1 MSDSTPIV
9 TPPAKPSRQTSTKD
23 NNANDP
29 DRFKYGVLLRGKL
42 IGVEDVKEET
52 GDEVCQL
59 AMIKL
64 KAVVLA
70 KKEHKQR
77 ICIKINLDGVEIL
90 DEKTNQSIYKHAV
103 NRISYIARDANDA
116 RAIGYIYK
124 TGNSSYQYFA
134 IKTERQAQEL
144 FNTLKELFEEVLRL
158 KNEGEKTNAT
168 KTEEQKPAPAATPTP
183 AQPVAPESNNQPA
196 VVPTPAPTNNDLLSI
211 DSTPV
216 EPVKPPT
223 QTSSSN
229 NLLEE
234 FGDIPTTT
242 APVLS
247 ASPSNSTLSS
257 EKPPQATSNDLFGLF
272 DAAAP
277 TPATSPVT
285 GSNPLFN
292 NLSSLYSQP
301 SPQIQQQPPRLP
313 PFPPQQQQPNYNPNP
328 FQTPMNPMMNSQFN
342 SNMSPFA
349 SMQQPQQPQL
359 PPFPN
364 QFNNFNPIA
373 AQQQQ
378 QQQQQ
383 FQQNKPQQPN
393 NANSMQFPW

>member
-1 MSDSTPIV
+1 MNCFNLNNCITKFYLKKKMSDSTPIV

-168 KTEEQKPAPAATPTP
+168 KTEEQKPR
-183 AQPVAPESNNQPA
+183 
-196 VVPTPAPTNNDLLSI
+196 
-211 DSTPV
+211 
-216 EPVKPPT
+216 
-223 QTSSSN
+223 
-229 NLLEE
+229 
-234 FGDIPTTT
+234 
-242 APVLS
+242 
-247 ASPSNSTLSS
+247 
-257 EKPPQATSNDLFGLF
+257 GLH
-272 DAAAP
+272 
-277 TPATSPVT
+277 V
-285 GSNPLFN
+285 
-292 NLSSLYSQP
+292 
-301 SPQIQQQPPRLP
+301 RLR
-313 PFPPQQQQPNYNPNP
+313 
-328 FQTPMNPMMNSQFN
+328 
-342 SNMSPFA
+342 A
-349 SMQQPQQPQL
+349 
-359 PPFPN
+359 
-364 QFNNFNPIA
+364 
-373 AQQQQ
+373 
-378 QQQQQ
+378 
-383 FQQNKPQQPN
+383 
-393 NANSMQFPW
+393 